1 MAYKIKLM
9 VLGPVATNCYIL
21 YNDEFKEAVLIDPAD
36 RFEII
41 KKFIDEES
49 LKLKAVLLT
58 HGHFD
63 HIGAAKEI
71 CGSYNVELYAHESE
85 KEVLE
90 NPRYNLS
97 EAMGAEQ
104 LSLTPDKELVDGQII
119 ELIGL
124 LIKVIHTPGHT
135 PGGVCYYIS
144 SENILFSGDS
154 LFACSI
160 GRTDFPGGSSSDLIR
175 AVREKLFTLPDG
187 TKVFPGH
194 GEQTSISYEKLHNPF
209 VV

>member
-1 MAYKIKLM
+1 
-9 VLGPVATNCYIL
+9 
-21 YNDEFKEAVLIDPAD
+21 
-36 RFEII
+36 
-41 KKFIDEES
+41 
-49 LKLKAVLLT
+49 
-58 HGHFD
+58 
-63 HIGAAKEI
+63 
-71 CGSYNVELYAHESE
+71 
-85 KEVLE
+85 
-90 NPRYNLS
+90 
-97 EAMGAEQ
+97 MGAEQ

-135 PGGVCYYIS
+135 LGGVCYYIS

>member
-21 YNDEFKEAVLIDPAD
+21 YNDESKEAVLIDPAD

-63 HIGAAKEI
+63 HIGAVKEI